1 MDMNKLNAKIIESG
15 MTIDEVATSIGI
27 SGLSLY
33 FKMKRPMAMTV
44 GDAIRLKN
52 TLNMS
57 NKEARD
63 IFLY

>member
-57 NKEARD
+57 NQEAKD
-63 IFLY
+63 IFL

>member
-1 MDMNKLNAKIIESG
+1 MDMNKLNVKIIDSG
-15 MTIDEVATSIGI
+15 MTIDEVATRIGM

-44 GDAIRLKN
+44 SDAIKLKE

-57 NKEARD
+57 NTEAIE
-63 IFLY
+63 IFLH

>member
-15 MTIDEVATSIGI
+15 MTIDEVAASIGI

-44 GDAIRLKN
+44 GDAIRLKHA
-52 TLNMS
+52 LNMS
-57 NKEARD
+57 NKEAKD
-63 IFLY
+63 IFL

>member
-15 MTIDEVATSIGI
+15 MTIDEVAASIGI

-52 TLNMS
+52 ALNMS
-57 NKEARD
+57 NQEAKD
-63 IFLY
+63 IFL

>member
-1 MDMNKLNAKIIESG
+1 MDMNKLNVKIIESG
-15 MTIDEVATSIGI
+15 MTIDEVAASIGI

-52 TLNMS
+52 ALNMS
-57 NKEARD
+57 NQEAKD
-63 IFLY
+63 IFL

>member
-1 MDMNKLNAKIIESG
+1 MDMNKLNVKIIESG
-15 MTIDEVATSIGI
+15 MTIDEVAASIGI

-57 NKEARD
+57 NQEARD
-63 IFLY
+63 IFL